1 MNQILMILSS
11 LVVLVGLASLF
22 APAVRHRVRL
32 LIAAVA
38 ISTNPMLAND
48 GALTVGV
55 HQQGK
60 ITGTLSSAPL
70 TTRFLLCKQG
80 ASDFVFTII
89 TSIADI
95 PMAVCNDEPAA
106 TTDPINFQLLNSAG
120 QTLRMVAA
128 AAIPAGSIVVT
139 NGDGYI
145 KALPAVAGV
154 YWGVGLAVTT
164 AVSLGDLVEV
174 DPIRGQVGV
183 SFVT

>member
-1 MNQILMILSS
+1 MNLNLPFICS

-22 APAVRHRVRL
+22 APAVRHRARR

-38 ISTNPMLAND
+38 IRTNPMLAND
-48 GALTVGV
+48 GALTVGI
-55 HQQGK
+55 HQQGQV
-60 ITGTLSSAPL
+60 TGYHSSAPV
-70 TTRFLLCKQG
+70 TTRHLLVKQG
-80 ASDFVFTII
+80 ASDFTYALCA
-89 TSIADI
+89 SIADMPI
-95 PMAVCNDEPAA
+95 AVCTDEPAA
-106 TTDPINFQLLNSAG
+106 TTDPVNFQMLNSAG
-120 QTLRMVAA
+120 KTVRMVAA

-154 YWGVGLAVTT
+154 YWGLGVALTT

-174 DPIRGQVGV
+174 DPKSGQVGV